1 MTANS
6 KQCTETQQLLFERG
20 NSKVLSEGPPGRSE
34 GLGLVWSKVA
44 RWLPTPLNPVI
55 QGFGRLSKQI
65 VCKGQEVRKLVSG
78 LIQGANMGGIGK
90 PHVFEVFNHGIHSP
104 QSCYGI
110 TSQLNCHSVSVEV
123 SLELHQGGLANF
135 AGQRKAEAHPPL
147 PWNQT

>member
-1 MTANS
+1 MTVTRNCAQKLS
-6 KQCTETQQLLFERG
+6 CFFFKRG
-20 NSKVLSEGPPGRSE
+20 NSKVLYEGPPGRSE
-34 GLGLVWSKVA
+34 GLGLVWYKVA

-55 QGFGRLSKQI
+55 QGFGRSSNQM

-110 TSQLNCHSVSVEV
+110 TSPLNCHSVSVEV